1 MLDTKPDAVIIR
13 GDTNSTL
20 VGALVASKLH
30 IPLIHI
36 EAGERSYNK
45 GMPEEINR
53 LVADR
58 LADVLF
64 CVTQTAVR
72 HLAEEGIVR
81 GVHFSGD
88 VMLDALQQNLPV
100 AQRESTILARVG
112 LHPGY
117 YLLATVHRAYN
128 TDDPDNLRGIV
139 AAFNAIR
146 EPIVF
151 PVHPRTRSAI
161 ERLGLTFAP
170 HVLAIEPVG
179 YLDMLMLESNAR
191 AILTDSGGVQ
201 REAYFL
207 SVPCITLRTETEL
220 IETVQTGWNTLV
232 GTQTDRIMA
241 TVRDFLPPVEHPPLF
256 GDGHAAERIVE
267 NLETS
272 GLNSAKTTIVFP
284 FWNRSRF
291 QRSRVNRFVLCT
303 ISHLPE
309 GSASGRFC
317 ISFGSEIMR
326 VGIVGGGILG
336 ITLGYYLSKQ
346 KANVTIYEASDTLG
360 GLAGPIKMDGYNLD
374 RFYHA
379 ILTSD
384 AHLQDLF
391 AELGISDR
399 YRAKE
404 TKAAF
409 YNQGRLYAMNNMKDF
424 MTFPLLSLFDRFRLG
439 LTIVYAQRERNL
451 NKVEAVDVRIVADPH
466 QRPQDV

>member
-1 MLDTKPDAVIIR
+1 MKFVSLVGARPEFIQAAPVSRALRRAHHEILVHTGQHYDHRMSQVFFDHLQLPEPDYNLEVGSGSHAEQTGEMLARLEAVLLDTKPDAVIIR

-20 VGALVASKLH
+20 VGALAASKLH

-58 LADVLF
+58 LADALF

-112 LHPGY
+112 LPPGY

-128 TDDPDNLRGIV
+128 TDNPDDLRGTV

-151 PVHPRTRSAI
+151 PVHPRTRGAI
-161 ERLGLTFAP
+161 ERLGFTFAP

-220 IETVQTGWNTLV
+220 IETVQVGWNNLV
-232 GTQTDRIMA
+232 GTQTDRIIA

-267 NLETS
+267 ILETN
-272 GLNSAKTTIVFP
+272 GLEFGQNYDRLP
-284 FWNRSRF
+284 
-291 QRSRVNRFVLCT
+291 VLEP
-303 ISHLPE
+303 LAVPAF
-309 GSASGRFC
+309 AS
-317 ISFGSEIMR
+317 
-326 VGIVGGGILG
+326 
-336 ITLGYYLSKQ
+336 
-346 KANVTIYEASDTLG
+346 
-360 GLAGPIKMDGYNLD
+360 
-374 RFYHA
+374 
-379 ILTSD
+379 
-384 AHLQDLF
+384 
-391 AELGISDR
+391 
-399 YRAKE
+399 
-404 TKAAF
+404 
-409 YNQGRLYAMNNMKDF
+409 
-424 MTFPLLSLFDRFRLG
+424 
-439 LTIVYAQRERNL
+439 
-451 NKVEAVDVRIVADPH
+451 
-466 QRPQDV
+466 

>member
-1 MLDTKPDAVIIR
+1 MKFVSIVGARPEFIQAAPVSRALRRAHREILIHTGQHYDYRMSRVFFEHLQLPEPDYNLEVGSGQHGAQTGEMLARMEEVLLDIKPDAVIIR

-20 VGALVASKLH
+20 VGALAASKLH

-58 LADVLF
+58 LSDALF

-81 GVHFSGD
+81 GVYFSGD

-100 AQRESTILARVG
+100 ALRESTILSRTG
-112 LHPGY
+112 LYPGY

-128 TDDPDNLRGIV
+128 TDNPANLRGIV

-151 PVHPRTRSAI
+151 PIHPRTRVAI
-161 ERLGLTFAP
+161 ERLGLAFAP

-179 YLDMLMLESNAR
+179 YLDMLALESGAR

-220 IETVQTGWNTLV
+220 IETVQAGWNTLV
-232 GTQTDRIMA
+232 GTQTDRIIA
-241 TVRDFLPPVEHPPLF
+241 TVRDFIPPAEHPPLF

-267 NLETS
+267 TLETN
-272 GLNSAKTTIVFP
+272 GLEFGQNYDRIP
-284 FWNRSRF
+284 
-291 QRSRVNRFVLCT
+291 VLEPLAVPT
-303 ISHLPE
+303 L
-309 GSASGRFC
+309 AS
-317 ISFGSEIMR
+317 
-326 VGIVGGGILG
+326 
-336 ITLGYYLSKQ
+336 
-346 KANVTIYEASDTLG
+346 
-360 GLAGPIKMDGYNLD
+360 
-374 RFYHA
+374 
-379 ILTSD
+379 
-384 AHLQDLF
+384 
-391 AELGISDR
+391 
-399 YRAKE
+399 
-404 TKAAF
+404 
-409 YNQGRLYAMNNMKDF
+409 
-424 MTFPLLSLFDRFRLG
+424 
-439 LTIVYAQRERNL
+439 
-451 NKVEAVDVRIVADPH
+451 
-466 QRPQDV
+466 